1 MKQRHMDQ
9 IAAAAKAVQ
18 GKLASDGINNFYFV
32 ACGGSQ
38 AFMMPIQYMFD
49 REIAIPS
56 FIYTSNE
63 FNYAAPK
70 GFDAHSVVI
79 TCSHSGTTPET
90 VEAARRAT
98 AAGALSIALS
108 NEEGSPLWDACQYP
122 VHYDH
127 GPEAVMCDKNNAILY
142 ALAFSI
148 LKVVAP
154 DRADRW
160 DGGIRAIESL
170 GEMSDK
176 AVELYKERAVEW
188 AEANKRDSFVYTMG
202 SGASYGEMYSL
213 AICFFMEMQWINSN
227 CIHSGEYFHGPFEV
241 TDYDIPFVITLGN
254 GCTRHLDERALAFAR
269 KYSKRLFV
277 IDEND
282 FDLSAVDE
290 SLREY
295 FAPIVETAVVRY
307 MIDAL
312 AHDRGH
318 DLSTR
323 RYMWQMEY

>member
-1 MKQRHMDQ
+1 
-9 IAAAAKAVQ
+9 
-18 GKLASDGINNFYFV
+18 
-32 ACGGSQ
+32 
-38 AFMMPIQYMFD
+38 
-49 REIAIPS
+49 
-56 FIYTSNE
+56 
-63 FNYAAPK
+63 
-70 GFDAHSVVI
+70 
-79 TCSHSGTTPET
+79 
-90 VEAARRAT
+90 
-98 AAGALSIALS
+98 
-108 NEEGSPLWDACQYP
+108 
-122 VHYDH
+122 
-127 GPEAVMCDKNNAILY
+127 
-142 ALAFSI
+142 
-148 LKVVAP
+148 
-154 DRADRW
+154 
-160 DGGIRAIESL
+160 
-170 GEMSDK
+170 
-176 AVELYKERAVEW
+176 
-188 AEANKRDSFVYTMG
+188 
-202 SGASYGEMYSL
+202 
-213 AICFFMEMQWINSN
+213 MEMQWINSN

>member
-1 MKQRHMDQ
+1 MLVTPTTAGNLLVGPNAED
-9 IAAAAKAVQ
+9 IADKEGTDTTAEGLAEVAEKSSVAVRDVP
-18 GKLASDGINNFYFV
+18 L
-32 ACGGSQ
+32 
-38 AFMMPIQYMFD
+38 
-49 REIAIPS
+49 RE
-56 FIYTSNE
+56 
-63 FNYAAPK
+63 
-70 GFDAHSVVI
+70 VI
-79 TCSHSGTTPET
+79 TSFSGL
-90 VEAARRAT
+90 RAHQP
-98 AAGALSIALS
+98 GHDFVIG
-108 NEEGSPLWDACQYP
+108 EVPDAPGFVDC
-122 VHYDH
+122 
-127 GPEAVMCDKNNAILY
+127 A
-142 ALAFSI
+142 
-148 LKVVAP
+148 
-154 DRADRW
+154 
-160 DGGIRAIESL
+160 AIESPGL
-170 GEMSDK
+170 SACPAIG
-176 AVELYKERAVEW
+176 R
-188 AEANKRDSFVYTMG
+188 MG

-312 AHDRGH
+312 AHA
-318 DLSTR
+318 
-323 RYMWQMEY
+323 WIPV

>member
-1 MKQRHMDQ
+1 
-9 IAAAAKAVQ
+9 
-18 GKLASDGINNFYFV
+18 
-32 ACGGSQ
+32 
-38 AFMMPIQYMFD
+38 MFD

-188 AEANKRDSFVYTMG
+188 AEANKRDSFVYTMTG
-202 SGASYGEMYSL
+202 SLVIEKIFSIPGLGSLYITAIQSNDYNVVL
-213 AICFFMEMQWINSN
+213 AISFIYSVIFILTM
-227 CIHSGEYFHGPFEV
+227 GPM
-241 TDYDIPFVITLGN
+241 YRSP
-254 GCTRHLDERALAFAR
+254 
-269 KYSKRLFV
+269 
-277 IDEND
+277 
-282 FDLSAVDE
+282 
-290 SLREY
+290 
-295 FAPIVETAVVRY
+295 
-307 MIDAL
+307 
-312 AHDRGH
+312 
-318 DLSTR
+318 ST
-323 RYMWQMEY
+323 